1 MLAKQNVNIYI
12 LGSDIFKSKRWD
24 IRQNSSVFNYIT
36 VQFILIRPT
45 WHTQKRLFNI
55 GYMKTFFQLKI
66 LRAIAFAAAA
76 AAADDDDDDDEGD
89 FGGEDI
95 WPGEE

>member
-1 MLAKQNVNIYI
+1 
-12 LGSDIFKSKRWD
+12 
-24 IRQNSSVFNYIT
+24 
-36 VQFILIRPT
+36 
-45 WHTQKRLFNI
+45 
-55 GYMKTFFQLKI
+55 MKTFFQLKI

-76 AAADDDDDDDEGD
+76 AAADDDEGD

>member
-76 AAADDDDDDDEGD
+76 AAADDDDEGD